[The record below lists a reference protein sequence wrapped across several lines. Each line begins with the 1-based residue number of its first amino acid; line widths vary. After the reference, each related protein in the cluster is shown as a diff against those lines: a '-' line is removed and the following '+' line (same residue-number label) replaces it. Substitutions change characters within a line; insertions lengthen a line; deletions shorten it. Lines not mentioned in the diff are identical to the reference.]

1 MKSTKNYLS
10 CALLRL
16 SVLACLLVGWFGDA
30 KACKL
35 EDTYRYTVVLE
46 GSDKVRIKM
55 PLYDKEDN
63 DCWVQYGYL
72 TIQIEESQ
80 QRKLLSLIGRR
91 KTSPVV
97 TISPN
102 ALSRRVLTEK

>member
-1 MKSTKNYLS
+1 MKNNLS
-10 CALLRL
+10 CVLGRLFLL
-16 SVLACLLVGWFGDA
+16 VCLLVGWFGDA

-72 TIQIEESQ
+72 TIQIEGEPT
-80 QRKLLSLIGRR
+80 KE
-91 KTSPVV
+91 TVV
-97 TISPN
+97 T
-102 ALSRRVLTEK
+102 